1 MNLTQIQHEIEQL
14 PEDQRMRLVAWL
26 AQHDNA
32 VWDEEIE
39 SDFSLGGAGM
49 ELLER
54 VKSQV
59 RNGNSFP
66 LSEGPHR
73 S

>member
-32 VWDEEIE
+32 IWDEEIE
-39 SDFSLGGAGM
+39 SDFSSGGAGM
-49 ELLER
+49 ELLEQ
-54 VKSQV
+54 VKIQV
-59 RNGNSFP
+59 QNGRSFP
-66 LSEGPHR
+66 LSKVQ
-73 S
+73 